1 MLETSIRNLRWTS
14 FNSAAAFLIWVIFIP
29 CATAADSGIS
39 SADQPIRP
47 LGPMPSTSAPTTSAA
62 FKERLL
68 LVDINQ
74 QQLNQTVM
82 MLEDQAGLLYLW
94 SSDLQRWRLRQPDIG
109 TAITYQGE
117 QYFPLSSIL
126 GVSNK
131 YDPEML
137 TLMIDVRP
145 EAFTKTTRTTQ
156 HTDMP
161 PPVKPGSGG
170 FINYDLFV
178 SRSFDST
185 QRSGLFELGYF
196 NRFGVGTSNILANQL
211 GRNSGTT
218 RLDTTWTTDFP
229 NKLQTL
235 RVGDAVSSPGSWGRA
250 VRLGGVQFGSN
261 FGTQPDFL
269 TYPTQIAVGAAALPS
284 TVDVFINNALVS
296 HQSVPPGPFSISN
309 LPIVSGGGDVRLV
322 VRDLLGR
329 DQIIT
334 RPFYASQTLLREGL
348 VNFSTELGMVRNNF
362 GINSNDYGSWLAS
375 GTYRRGMSDQFT
387 GEVHSEVMQGQ
398 ATVGSG
404 GDYLIP
410 KLGVISSY
418 VAGSHRNLNNGRL
431 MLLGLDRQANP
442 WSFGAH
448 VQWASSGFTQIG
460 IVLPLSLPA
469 QMSSYN
475 LSYAGKS
482 NGSVG
487 IAYVSQHFRNQ
498 DDTRIAIL
506 SYGASLG
513 RTGSYSISMLRN
525 LTVDMS
531 TTLFALLS
539 FTLDV
544 STNLSASA
552 QSVRGGNGA
561 IHYDFSTTL
570 QRNLPLGEGYGYRLQ
585 ARSGGANQAS
595 YSLQNNVGTYTTE
608 TAQNQGYNTTRL
620 GVAGGI
626 AVLGGDAFLSRRIDQ
641 SFAVARIPDYPNV
654 HVLVDNQPAGKTNA
668 NGNALI
674 PRLRAYDI
682 NLITIDQRDIP
693 LDAEIDTIRLHV
705 VPYYRSG
712 IAVTF
717 PIKRSFGATLTII
730 LDNGKPLPVGA
741 SVQQVGKKGLF
752 TVGYRGEVYLVGLDP
767 TNRLRA
773 IWRNQTCEFEVRF
786 TASSNPLPDLGT
798 FLCTGVKP

>member
-1 MLETSIRNLRWTS
+1 MPTASTPTIR
-14 FNSAAAFLIWVIFIP
+14 AAY
-29 CATAADSGIS
+29 
-39 SADQPIRP
+39 
-47 LGPMPSTSAPTTSAA
+47 
-62 FKERLL
+62 KERLL

-82 MLEDQAGLLYLW
+82 MLEDKAGLLYLW
-94 SSDLQRWRLRQPDIG
+94 NADLQRWRLRPPHLDM
-109 TAITYQGE
+109 AITYQGE
-117 QYFPLSSIL
+117 KYFPLSAIS
-126 GVSNK
+126 GVSHK
-131 YDPEML
+131 YDPKML
-137 TLMIDVRP
+137 TLLIDVRS
-145 EAFTKTTRTTQ
+145 EAFTETTRASQ
-156 HTDMP
+156 YTDLP
-161 PPVKPGSGG
+161 PPIKPGPGG

-178 SRSFDST
+178 SRYLAST

-211 GRNSGTT
+211 GRNSGAT

-229 NKLQTL
+229 DQLQTL
-235 RVGDAVSSPGSWGRA
+235 CVGDAVTSPGSWGRA
-250 VRLGGVQFGSN
+250 VRLGGIQFGSN
-261 FGTQPDFL
+261 FGTKPDFL
-269 TYPTQIAVGAAALPS
+269 TYPPQIALGAAVLPS

-296 HQSVPPGPFSISN
+296 RQSVPPGPFSISN

-329 DQIIT
+329 EQIIT

-348 VNFSTELGMVRNNF
+348 VDFSSELGVVRNNF

-387 GEVHSEVMQGQ
+387 GEVHSEGMQGQ
-398 ATVGSG
+398 ATLGSG

-418 VAGSHRNLNNGRL
+418 VAGSHRNSNSGSL

-460 IVLPLSLPA
+460 IVPPLSLPA

-482 NGSVG
+482 KGSVG
-487 IAYVSQHFRNQ
+487 IAYVIQHFRNQ
-498 DDTRIAIL
+498 TDTRIATL

-513 RTGSYSISMLRN
+513 RTASYSISMLRN
-525 LTVDMS
+525 LTGDMS

-561 IHYDFSTTL
+561 SRYDFSTSL

-585 ARSGGANQAS
+585 ARSGGANEAS
-595 YSLQNNVGTYTTE
+595 YSIQNNVGTYTAE
-608 TAQNQGYNTTRL
+608 TAQNLGYNTTRL
-620 GVAGGI
+620 DVAGGI

-641 SFAVARIPDYPNV
+641 SFAVVRIPDYSNV
-654 HVLVDNQPAGKTNA
+654 HVLVDNQPAGQTDD

-682 NLITIDQRDIP
+682 NLISIDQRDIP
-693 LDAEIDTIRLHV
+693 LDAEIDTLKLRA
-705 VPYYRSG
+705 VPYFRSG
-712 IAVTF
+712 IDVKF
-717 PIKRSFGATLTII
+717 PIKRSLGATLTIR
-730 LDNGKPLPVGA
+730 LDNGQPLPVGA
-741 SVQQVGKKGLF
+741 TVQLFGKKNIY
-752 TVGYRGEVYLVGLDP
+752 TVGYGGEVYLVGLDP
-767 TNRLRA
+767 INKLRA
-773 IWRNQTCEFEVRF
+773 TWHKQTCEFDVPF
-786 TASSNPLPDLGT
+786 TASSNPLPDLGI

>member
-1 MLETSIRNLRWTS
+1 
-14 FNSAAAFLIWVIFIP
+14 
-29 CATAADSGIS
+29 
-39 SADQPIRP
+39 
-47 LGPMPSTSAPTTSAA
+47 MPTTSAPAIGAA

-82 MLEDQAGLLYLW
+82 MLQDQAGLLYLW
-94 SSDLQRWRLRQPDIG
+94 NTDLQRWRLRPPDLG
-109 TAITYQGE
+109 KAITYQGE
-117 QYFPLSSIL
+117 QYFPLSSIS
-126 GVSNK
+126 GVSHE
-131 YDPEML
+131 YDPKML

-145 EAFTKTTRTTQ
+145 EAFTETTRATQ
-156 HTDMP
+156 YTDMP
-161 PPVKPGSGG
+161 PPLKPGPGG

-178 SRSFDST
+178 SRSLAST

-196 NRFGVGTSNILANQL
+196 NHFGVGTSNVLANQL
-211 GRNSGTT
+211 GKNSTAT
-218 RLDTTWTTDFP
+218 RLDTTWTTDYP
-229 NKLQTL
+229 DKLQTL
-235 RVGDAVSSPGSWGRA
+235 RVGDTVSSPSSWGRA
-250 VRLGGVQFGSN
+250 VRLGGIQFGSN

-269 TYPTQIAVGAAALPS
+269 SYPPQIAVGAAALPS

-296 HQSVPPGPFSISN
+296 RQSVPPGPFSISN

-329 DQIIT
+329 EQIIT

-348 VNFSTELGMVRNNF
+348 VDFSTELGVVRNNF

-398 ATVGSG
+398 ATLGSG

-418 VAGSHRNLNNGRL
+418 VAGSQRNLNSGSL

-442 WSFGAH
+442 WSFGTH

-460 IVLPLSLPA
+460 IVPPQSLPA

-498 DDTRIAIL
+498 ADTRIATL

-513 RTGSYSISMLRN
+513 RIGSYSLSMLRN
-525 LTVDMS
+525 LTGNMS

-539 FTLDV
+539 ITLDV

-552 QSVRGGNGA
+552 QSVRGVNSA
-561 IHYDFSTTL
+561 SRNDFGTTL

-585 ARSGGANQAS
+585 ARSGGANEAS
-595 YSLQNNVGTYTTE
+595 YSLQNNVGTYTAE

-626 AVLGGDAFLSRRIDQ
+626 AVLGGDAYLSRRIDQ

-668 NGNALI
+668 KGNALI

-693 LDAEIDTIRLHV
+693 LDAEIDTLRLQV

-717 PIKRSFGATLTII
+717 PIKRSLGATLTIL
-730 LDNGKPLPVGA
+730 LDNGEPLPVGA
-741 SVQQVGKKGLF
+741 SVQQVGKKSSLRLV
-752 TVGYRGEVYLVGLDP
+752 TVARYISLVL
-767 TNRLRA
+767 
-773 IWRNQTCEFEVRF
+773 NQSIECVRSGA
-786 TASSNPLPDLGT
+786 TRPVNS
-798 FLCTGVKP
+798 K